1 MAASIVKHLRT
12 HAIAYVAVFLAL
24 GAGSVATAK
33 KSGSKKVKIA
43 PNSIGTGK
51 LKDNAVKEKKIKDKA
66 VTRAK
71 LDTKIPVAEAV
82 GNVVYTTDAPSV
94 PPSTSGI
101 VSATEATGGADGFVC
116 VDTTAKVAT
125 AVSNAADANKFVSI
139 TIPAGA
145 TCPAA
150 ADALVTITDDTGAHV
165 KGSFS
170 FLAF

>member
-12 HAIAYVAVFLAL
+12 HAIAYVAIFLAL

-33 KSGSKKVKIA
+33 KSKKVKIA
-43 PNSIGTGK
+43 PNSIGAGK
-51 LKDNAVKEKKIKDKA
+51 LKDGAVKEKKIKDKA

-71 LDTKIPVAEAV
+71 LDTKIPIAEAV

-94 PPSTSGI
+94 PSSSSGFTGA
-101 VSATEATGGADGFVC
+101 SEATGGTDGFVC
-116 VDTTAKVAT
+116 VDTTNKVTT
-125 AVSNAADANKFVSI
+125 AVGNAADANKFISI
-139 TIPAGA
+139 TIPAGG
-145 TCPAA
+145 TCPAT